1 MHRYQKLSIAALW
14 LINLNTL
21 WFVRPLSQ
29 NLSHLG
35 NALHMRWYLVL
46 WAASAALYFF
56 IYTRRWMHN
65 IGYHSVPA
73 KLLLTLCCLGMVIS
87 VLLPYAPYEY
97 AELSKWH
104 TRLAMGSTIVYVLI
118 ICHIRTYL
126 FTMNLAA
133 FQKAVRPYALL
144 VVFELLLYLLNGGV
158 STLLEIFFP
167 MAMSVYLYACLHKQ
181 H

>member
-56 IYTRRWMHN
+56 IYTRRWMYN
-65 IGYHSVPA
+65 IDYHSVPA

-118 ICHIRTYL
+118 ICHILTYL
-126 FTMNLAA
+126 FTMNLTA

>member
-1 MHRYQKLSIAALW
+1 MHRYQKLSIVALW

-65 IGYHSVPA
+65 IGYHSVPT

-104 TRLAMGSTIVYVLI
+104 TRSPWAPQSSM
-118 ICHIRTYL
+118 
-126 FTMNLAA
+126 
-133 FQKAVRPYALL
+133 
-144 VVFELLLYLLNGGV
+144 
-158 STLLEIFFP
+158 
-167 MAMSVYLYACLHKQ
+167 CLSFAIS
-181 H
+181 

>member
-21 WFVRPLSQ
+21 WFVQPLSQ

-46 WAASAALYFF
+46 WAASAAMYFF
-56 IYTRRWMHN
+56 IYTRRWMYN

-118 ICHIRTYL
+118 ICHILTYL
-126 FTMNLAA
+126 FTMNLTA

>member
-56 IYTRRWMHN
+56 IYTRRWMYN

-73 KLLLTLCCLGMVIS
+73 KLLLTLCCLGMVLS

-118 ICHIRTYL
+118 IYHILTYL
-126 FTMNLAA
+126 FTMNLTA

>member
-21 WFVRPLSQ
+21 WFVQPLSQ

-56 IYTRRWMHN
+56 IYTRRWMYN

-118 ICHIRTYL
+118 ICHILTYL
-126 FTMNLAA
+126 FTMNLTA

>member
-21 WFVRPLSQ
+21 WFVQPLSQ

-56 IYTRRWMHN
+56 IYTRRWMYN

-118 ICHIRTYL
+118 ICHILTYL
-126 FTMNLAA
+126 FTMNLTA

-167 MAMSVYLYACLHKQ
+167 MAISVYLYACLHKQ